1 MNDTKELIKSINIV
15 FDNLEEIFENLNFE
29 KEDFWIETKNFLI
42 LFLIKFIKIKF

>member
-29 KEDFWIETKNFLI
+29 KEDF
-42 LFLIKFIKIKF
+42 